1 MEVELTDAL
10 KDGENTVTL
19 EVIGGRK
26 NILGP
31 MHVPW
36 QKWTGPGQF
45 DPNNKDW
52 THHYQLVDH
61 GLTEAVIVEEIR

>member
-1 MEVELTDAL
+1 
-10 KDGENTVTL
+10 
-19 EVIGGRK
+19 
-26 NILGP
+26 

-61 GLTEAVIVEEIR
+61 GLTEAVIVEEIG